1 MKRILAFG
9 CHPDDIEF
17 MAAGTLILLTREG
30 WEVHLATMTG
40 GEAGS
45 ATLKGQEIRDIRLG
59 EARRSAELIGARYHY
74 AGGRDL
80 EVEYN
85 AHYRQLAVRV
95 VREVDPDVVLTHYPA
110 DYLIDHE
117 ETSRLVRN
125 AAFIASVPLF
135 DCGLPLPA
143 TARIPH
149 LYYWNAVNG
158 VDNFGRPIPVHFG
171 IDVGPVI
178 DTKAEMLAQHASQ
191 RDWLR
196 YINKFDA
203 YLEEMK
209 RMTRDQG
216 RRIGRPYGECFVQH
230 RGNGH
235 PTDNLLADVLG
246 DRCVAPT
253 G

>member
-1 MKRILAFG
+1 VKRVLAFG

-17 MAAGTLILLTREG
+17 MAAGTLVLLAQAG
-30 WEVHLATMTG
+30 WEVHLASMTG

-45 ATLKGQEIRDIRLG
+45 ATLKSPEIREIRLG
-59 EARRSAELIGARYHY
+59 EARRSAEIIGARYHY
-74 AGGRDL
+74 AGGHDL

-95 VREVDPDVVLTHYPA
+95 VREVDPDVILTHYPA
-110 DYLIDHE
+110 DYLVDHE

-135 DCGLPLPA
+135 DCGLPLA
-143 TARIPH
+143 TASRIPH
-149 LYYWNAVNG
+149 LYYWNAVG
-158 VDNFGRPIPVHFG
+158 GIDNFGNPIPVRFG
-171 IDVGPVI
+171 IDVGPAM
-178 DTKAEMLAQHASQ
+178 DTKTEMLAAHASQ
-191 RDWLR
+191 RDWLQF
-196 YINKFDA
+196 INKFDA

-216 RRIGRPYGECFVQH
+216 RRIGREWAECFVQH
-230 RGNGH
+230 VGNGH
-235 PTDNLLADVLG
+235 PADNALAEALG
-246 DRCVAPT
+246 ERCLPVT